1 MSHDQFI
8 QLGLRLHYL
17 DFAGGDPPI
26 LLLPGWTANA
36 HAFDGL
42 IQNGLNPRY
51 RSIAI
56 DPRGR
61 GMSDA
66 PTSGYGVQDHA
77 SDIIALMDALELE
90 PAMVLGHSYGGFLAM
105 YLGAYHPQ
113 RVRGVIAMEAA
124 STIHPRN
131 RQLLE
136 KAISVLDNPIPSWE
150 IYLANIKKAPHFAD
164 WWDPTIEEYYRA
176 GVEDNR
182 DGSVRSRTRSHVLAQ
197 SLAKLAESDWCA
209 ILSKISQPLLL
220 LHALG
225 PYGVP
230 GTPPIVTTEM
240 ANATVACAPNAR
252 TAIIPG
258 NHLTMLY
265 GENARVVVDEI
276 VRFVSDL
283 PDSC

>member
-8 QLGLRLHYL
+8 QLGVRLHYL
-17 DFAGGDPPI
+17 DFAGGEPPI

-42 IQNGLNPRY
+42 VQNGLSPRY

-61 GMSDA
+61 GMSDSLTA
-66 PTSGYGVQDHA
+66 GYSVQDHA
-77 SDIIALMDALELE
+77 GDVIALMDALGFESTV
-90 PAMVLGHSYGGFLAM
+90 VLGHSYGGFLAM
-105 YLGAYHPQ
+105 YLGAFHPK
-113 RVRGVIAMEAA
+113 RIRGVIVMEAA

-131 RQLLE
+131 RELLE
-136 KAISVLDNPIPSWE
+136 KAIPVQDNPIASWE
-150 IYLANIKKAPHFAD
+150 TYLENIKKAPHFAG

-176 GVEDNR
+176 GVEDKP
-182 DGSVRSRTRSHVLAQ
+182 DGSVQSRTRSHVLAE
-197 SLAKLAESDWCA
+197 SLTKLAELDWCA
-209 ILSKISQPLLL
+209 TLSQISQPLLL

-252 TAIIPG
+252 AAVIPG

-265 GENARVVVDEI
+265 GENAPVVVEKI
-276 VRFVSDL
+276 VRFVSDM
-283 PDSC
+283 PDTY